1 MTLSLSNSVATSR
14 LLLWPKELIHIL
26 VQQHRVGSCVE
37 ASFARPCRLS
47 FHWPPFWH
55 FSFVS
60 SFQTTKHTARQTDG
74 TAFHTQRPPPG
85 RPPPPF
91 HLRSTLPRPTPPGGP
106 CCCHSAFPSGKSE
119 WLFLEADISA
129 IPAGDALPHARLVN
143 GRDQCKAGTMSCLL
157 ARRCS
162 RRS

>member
-1 MTLSLSNSVATSR
+1 MLVRVWRRHLHAPAGSLSIGPLSGIFR
-14 LLLWPKELIHIL
+14 
-26 VQQHRVGSCVE
+26 
-37 ASFARPCRLS
+37 SFPVSKRRNTRPGR
-47 FHWPPFWH
+47 
-55 FSFVS
+55 
-60 SFQTTKHTARQTDG
+60 QTARHSTPSG
-74 TAFHTQRPPPG
+74 HPLAA
-85 RPPPPF
+85 PPPPF